1 MVYFISKQALMKPGE
16 IIKLAR
22 RQTGCTEDIVTT
34 DEAYKFLNFVI
45 EDFWADIRNSDSWY
59 WYDVL
64 QIPVVWGQVQY
75 TFTDTP
81 WIMSEKFPMH
91 KIQAVRIKKP
101 DWKWR
106 DLPVHF
112 VDKVDINR
120 LTELKE
126 PLACFITRTELNLI
140 PAPKES
146 TIMEIRWFDYN
157 PELSQNYII
166 TIDWWTYT
174 LNYVRSPEQD
184 ERWKDHPYARIR
196 ENATIL
202 SYYYTNNEIPAVWD
216 YIYDAPNSA
225 DVQFS
230 YPIIKV
236 DWDWAEEDIFI
247 DKRWHYIIV
256 EWLKYWMYGN
266 MWVNFETART
276 NSRAFYDSEKIKA
289 IQNIVDRGQLADT
302 AYFPDLNYLNY

>member
-1 MVYFISKQALMKPGE
+1 MKPSE

-22 RQTGCTEDIVTT
+22 RQTWCTEDIVTPE
-34 DEAYKFLNFVI
+34 EAYKFLNFII

-64 QIPVVWGQVQY
+64 QIPVVWWQVQY
-75 TFTDTP
+75 TFTETP

-112 VDKVDINR
+112 VDKVDLNR
-120 LTELKE
+120 LSEFKE

-157 PELSQNYII
+157 PLLQQNIWTI
-166 TIDWWTYT
+166 TVNNHDYT
-174 LNYVRSPEQD
+174 RSPDNDAE
-184 ERWKDHPYARIR
+184 WTPYPYAWERNNWQI
-196 ENATIL
+196 I
-202 SYYYTNNEIPAVWD
+202 YTNNLQPTTWNAYDDFQWTTLAWAISAYDVEITD
-216 YIYDAPNSA
+216 
-225 DVQFS
+225 
-230 YPIIKV
+230 K
-236 DWDWAEEDIFI
+236 EENIFI

-256 EWLKYWMYGN
+256 EWLKYRMYGN
-266 MWVNFETART
+266 MWVNFETAR
-276 NSRAFYDSEKIKA
+276 NNCRAFYDNEKIKA
-289 IQNIVDRGQLADT
+289 IQNIVDRWQLADT
-302 AYFPDLNYLNY
+302 AYFPDLNFLNY

>member
-1 MVYFISKQALMKPGE
+1 MKPSE

-22 RQTGCTEDIVTT
+22 RQTWCTEDIVTPE
-34 DEAYKFLNFVI
+34 EAYKFLNFII

-64 QIPVVWGQVQY
+64 QIPVVWWQVQY
-75 TFTDTP
+75 TFTETP

-112 VDKVDINR
+112 VDKVDLNR

-157 PELSQNYII
+157 PLIQPNIWTI
-166 TIDWWTYT
+166 TVNSNDYT
-174 LNYVRSPEQD
+174 RSPDNDAE
-184 ERWKDHPYARIR
+184 WTPYPYAWDDDNWQI
-196 ENATIL
+196 I
-202 SYYYTNNEIPAVWD
+202 YTNSLQPTTWNAYEDFQWTTLAWAISAYDVEITD
-216 YIYDAPNSA
+216 
-225 DVQFS
+225 
-230 YPIIKV
+230 K
-236 DWDWAEEDIFI
+236 EENIFI

-256 EWLKYWMYGN
+256 EWLKYRMYGN
-266 MWVNFETART
+266 MWVNFETARN
-276 NSRAFYDSEKIKA
+276 NSRAFYDSEKNKA
-289 IQNIVDRGQLADT
+289 IQNIVDRWQLADT
-302 AYFPDLNYLNY
+302 AYFPDLNFLNY

>member
-1 MVYFISKQALMKPGE
+1 MKPSE

-34 DEAYKFLNFVI
+34 DEAFRFLNFVI

-75 TFTDTP
+75 TFTETP

-112 VDKVDINR
+112 VDKVDLNR
-120 LTELKE
+120 LSELKE

-157 PELSQNYII
+157 PELSYDL
-166 TIDWWTYT
+166 TIVSWNVKYT
-174 LNYVRSPEQD
+174 RSPDNDVPWEP
-184 ERWKDHPYARIR
+184 HPYAWLSQSGLAIR
-196 ENATIL
+196 YTI
-202 SYYYTNNEIPAVWD
+202 NERPEVWE
-216 YIYDAPNSA
+216 YIYWEPD
-225 DVQFS
+225 DDIDKR
-230 YPIIKV
+230 PISEIISSDK
-236 DWDWAEEDIFI
+236 EENIFI
-247 DKRWHYIIV
+247 DKRWHYILV

-266 MWVNFETART
+266 MWVNFETARN
-276 NSRAFYDSEKIKA
+276 NSRAFYDSEKNKA
-289 IQNIVDRGQLADT
+289 IQNIVDRWQLADT
-302 AYFPDLNYLNY
+302 AYFPDLNFLNY

>member
-1 MVYFISKQALMKPGE
+1 MKPSE

-22 RQTGCTEDIVTT
+22 RQTWCTEDIVTPE
-34 DEAYKFLNFVI
+34 EAYKFLNFII

-75 TFTDTP
+75 TFTETP

-101 DWKWR
+101 DWRWR

-112 VDKVDINR
+112 VDKVDLNR

-157 PELSQNYII
+157 PLIQPNIWTI
-166 TIDWWTYT
+166 TVNNHDYT
-174 LNYVRSPEQD
+174 RSPDNDAEWTQY
-184 ERWKDHPYARIR
+184 PYAWERNNWQI
-196 ENATIL
+196 I
-202 SYYYTNNEIPAVWD
+202 YTNSLQPTTWNAYEDFQWTTLAWAISSYDVEITD
-216 YIYDAPNSA
+216 
-225 DVQFS
+225 
-230 YPIIKV
+230 K
-236 DWDWAEEDIFI
+236 EENIFI

-256 EWLKYWMYGN
+256 EWLKYRMYGN
-266 MWVNFETART
+266 MWVNFETARN

-289 IQNIVDRGQLADT
+289 IQNIVDRWQLADT
-302 AYFPDLNYLNY
+302 AYFPDLNFLNY

>member
-1 MVYFISKQALMKPGE
+1 MKPSE

-22 RQTGCTEDIVTT
+22 RQTWCTEDIVTPE
-34 DEAYKFLNFVI
+34 EAYKFLNFII

-75 TFTDTP
+75 TFTETP

-91 KIQAVRIKKP
+91 KIQAVRIKKS

-112 VDKVDINR
+112 VDKVDLNR

-157 PELSQNYII
+157 PLIQPNIWTI
-166 TIDWWTYT
+166 TVNSHDYT
-174 LNYVRSPEQD
+174 RSPDNDAE
-184 ERWKDHPYARIR
+184 WTSYPYAWERNNWQI
-196 ENATIL
+196 I
-202 SYYYTNNEIPAVWD
+202 YTNNLQPTTWNAYDDFQWTTLAWAISAYDVEITD
-216 YIYDAPNSA
+216 
-225 DVQFS
+225 
-230 YPIIKV
+230 K
-236 DWDWAEEDIFI
+236 EENIFI

-256 EWLKYWMYGN
+256 EWLKYRMYGN
-266 MWVNFETART
+266 MWVNFETARN
-276 NSRAFYDSEKIKA
+276 NSRNFYDNEKMKA
-289 IQNIVDRGQLADT
+289 IQNIVDRWQLADT
-302 AYFPDLNYLNY
+302 AYFPDLNFLNY

>member
-1 MVYFISKQALMKPGE
+1 MKPSE

-22 RQTGCTEDIVTT
+22 RQTGCTEDIVTPE
-34 DEAYKFLNFVI
+34 EAYKFLNFVI

-59 WYDVL
+59 WYDIL

-75 TFTDTP
+75 TFTETP

-91 KIQAVRIKKP
+91 KIQAVWIKKP

-112 VDKVDINR
+112 VDKVDLNR

-157 PELSQNYII
+157 PELQQDVWYI
-166 TIDWWTYT
+166 TVWWTEYERSSENDVNWANHPFAWINWDT
-174 LNYVRSPEQD
+174 LV
-184 ERWKDHPYARIR
+184 
-196 ENATIL
+196 
-202 SYYYTNNEIPAVWD
+202 YTNSANPTWWNAYDTYGAWATSLWAITYRVEILD
-216 YIYDAPNSA
+216 
-225 DVQFS
+225 
-230 YPIIKV
+230 K
-236 DWDWAEEDIFI
+236 EENIFI

-256 EWLKYWMYGN
+256 EWLKYRMYGN
-266 MWVNFETART
+266 MWVNFETAR
-276 NSRAFYDSEKIKA
+276 NNCRAFYDAEKDKA
-289 IQNIVDRGQLADT
+289 IQNIMDRWQLADT
-302 AYFPDLNYLNY
+302 AYFPDLNFLNY

>member
-1 MVYFISKQALMKPGE
+1 MKPSE

-22 RQTGCTEDIVTT
+22 RQTWCTEDIVTPE
-34 DEAYKFLNFVI
+34 EAYKFLNFII

-75 TFTDTP
+75 TFTETP

-112 VDKVDINR
+112 VDKVDLNR
-120 LTELKE
+120 LSEFKE
-126 PLACFITRTELNLI
+126 PLACFITRTEINLI

-157 PELSQNYII
+157 PLIQPNIWTITVNSHNYTRSPDNDAEWTPYPYAWERNNWQII
-166 TIDWWTYT
+166 YTNSLEPTTWNAYEDFKWTTLAWTIDAYDVEITDK
-174 LNYVRSPEQD
+174 E
-184 ERWKDHPYARIR
+184 
-196 ENATIL
+196 EN
-202 SYYYTNNEIPAVWD
+202 
-216 YIYDAPNSA
+216 
-225 DVQFS
+225 
-230 YPIIKV
+230 
-236 DWDWAEEDIFI
+236 IFI

-256 EWLKYWMYGN
+256 EWLKYRMYGN
-266 MWVNFETART
+266 MWVNFETARN
-276 NSRAFYDSEKIKA
+276 NSRAFYDSEKLKA
-289 IQNIVDRGQLADT
+289 IQNIVDRWQLADT
-302 AYFPDLNYLNY
+302 AYFPDLNFLNY

>member
-1 MVYFISKQALMKPGE
+1 MKPSE

-22 RQTGCTEDIVTT
+22 RQTWCTEDIVTM

-59 WYDVL
+59 WYDIL
-64 QIPVVWGQVQY
+64 QIPVVWGQIKY
-75 TFTDTP
+75 TFTETP

-112 VDKVDINR
+112 VDKVDLNR
-120 LTELKE
+120 LSELKE

-157 PELSQNYII
+157 PELSPYPTI
-166 TIDWWTYT
+166 TSWNQWNTKYDRCPSEDVAWAT
-174 LNYVRSPEQD
+174 
-184 ERWKDHPYARIR
+184 HPYAWESRNSWAIR
-196 ENATIL
+196 YTTNEYPEVWEYTYWEPNDDDTKNAIVDVK
-202 SYYYTNNEIPAVWD
+202 N
-216 YIYDAPNSA
+216 YD
-225 DVQFS
+225 
-230 YPIIKV
+230 
-236 DWDWAEEDIFI
+236 EEDNIFI
-247 DKRWHYIIV
+247 DKRWHYILV
-256 EWLKYWMYGN
+256 EWLKYRMYGN

-289 IQNIVDRGQLADT
+289 IQNIVDRWQLADT
-302 AYFPDLNYLNY
+302 AYFPDLNFLNY

>member
-1 MVYFISKQALMKPGE
+1 MKPSE

-22 RQTGCTEDIVTT
+22 RQTWCTEDIVTPE
-34 DEAYKFLNFVI
+34 EAYKFLNFII

-75 TFTDTP
+75 TFTETP

-112 VDKVDINR
+112 VDKVDLNR

-157 PELSQNYII
+157 PLIQPNIWTI
-166 TIDWWTYT
+166 TVNNHDYT
-174 LNYVRSPEQD
+174 RSPDNDAE
-184 ERWKDHPYARIR
+184 WTPYPYAWERADWQI
-196 ENATIL
+196 I
-202 SYYYTNNEIPAVWD
+202 YTNNLQPTTWNAYEDFQWTTLAWAISAYDVEITD
-216 YIYDAPNSA
+216 
-225 DVQFS
+225 
-230 YPIIKV
+230 K
-236 DWDWAEEDIFI
+236 EENIFI

-256 EWLKYWMYGN
+256 EWLKYRMYGN
-266 MWVNFETART
+266 MWVNFETARN
-276 NSRAFYDSEKIKA
+276 NSRAFYDSEKMKA
-289 IQNIVDRGQLADT
+289 IQNIVDRWQLADT
-302 AYFPDLNYLNY
+302 AYFPDLNFLNY

>member
-1 MVYFISKQALMKPGE
+1 MKPSE

-22 RQTGCTEDIVTT
+22 RQTWCTEDIVTT
-34 DEAYKFLNFVI
+34 EEAYKFLNFII
-45 EDFWADIRNSDSWY
+45 EDFWADIRNCDSWY

-64 QIPVVWGQVQY
+64 QIPVVWWQVQY
-75 TFTDTP
+75 TFTETP

-106 DLPVHF
+106 DLPVHY
-112 VDKVDINR
+112 VDKVDLNR

-157 PELSQNYII
+157 PLIQPNIWTIKVNSNNY
-166 TIDWWTYT
+166 T
-174 LNYVRSPEQD
+174 RSPDNDAE
-184 ERWKDHPYARIR
+184 WTPYPYAWDRNNWQI
-196 ENATIL
+196 I
-202 SYYYTNNEIPAVWD
+202 YTNSLEPTTWNAYDDFQWTTLAWAISSYDVEITD
-216 YIYDAPNSA
+216 
-225 DVQFS
+225 
-230 YPIIKV
+230 K
-236 DWDWAEEDIFI
+236 EENIFI

-256 EWLKYWMYGN
+256 EWLKYRMYGN
-266 MWVNFETART
+266 MWVNFETARN
-276 NSRAFYDSEKIKA
+276 NSRAFYDNEKIKA
-289 IQNIVDRGQLADT
+289 IQNIVDRWQLADT
-302 AYFPDLNYLNY
+302 AYFPDLNFLNY

>member
-1 MVYFISKQALMKPGE
+1 MKPSE

-22 RQTGCTEDIVTT
+22 RQTWCTEDIVTT
-34 DEAYKFLNFVI
+34 EEAYKFLNFII

-64 QIPVVWGQVQY
+64 QIPVVWGQIQY
-75 TFTDTP
+75 TFTETP

-112 VDKVDINR
+112 VDKVDLNH

-157 PELSQNYII
+157 PLIQPNIWTIKVNNHNY
-166 TIDWWTYT
+166 T
-174 LNYVRSPEQD
+174 RSPDNDAE
-184 ERWKDHPYARIR
+184 WTPYPYAWDRNNWQI
-196 ENATIL
+196 I
-202 SYYYTNNEIPAVWD
+202 YTNSLEPTTWNAYDDFQWTTLAWAISSYDVEITD
-216 YIYDAPNSA
+216 
-225 DVQFS
+225 
-230 YPIIKV
+230 K
-236 DWDWAEEDIFI
+236 EENIFI

-256 EWLKYWMYGN
+256 EWLKYRMYGN
-266 MWVNFETART
+266 MWVNFETAR
-276 NSRAFYDSEKIKA
+276 NNCRAFYDNEKIKA
-289 IQNIVDRGQLADT
+289 IQNIVDRWQLADT
-302 AYFPDLNYLNY
+302 AYFPDLNFLNY

>member
-1 MVYFISKQALMKPGE
+1 MKPSE

-22 RQTGCTEDIVTT
+22 RQTWCTEDIVTPE
-34 DEAYKFLNFVI
+34 EAYKFLNFII

-59 WYDVL
+59 WYDIL
-64 QIPVVWGQVQY
+64 QIPVVWGQIQY
-75 TFTDTP
+75 TFTETP

-91 KIQAVRIKKP
+91 KIQAARIKKP

-112 VDKVDINR
+112 VDKVDLNR

-157 PELSQNYII
+157 PLIQPNIWTI
-166 TIDWWTYT
+166 TVNSYDYTRSSDNDAEWTLY
-174 LNYVRSPEQD
+174 
-184 ERWKDHPYARIR
+184 PYAWERNNWQI
-196 ENATIL
+196 I
-202 SYYYTNNEIPAVWD
+202 YTNSLEPTTWNAYEDFKWTTLAWAISDYDVEITD
-216 YIYDAPNSA
+216 
-225 DVQFS
+225 
-230 YPIIKV
+230 K
-236 DWDWAEEDIFI
+236 EENIFI

-256 EWLKYWMYGN
+256 EWLKYRMYGN
-266 MWVNFETART
+266 MWVNFETARN
-276 NSRAFYDSEKIKA
+276 NSRAFYDSEKLKA
-289 IQNIVDRGQLADT
+289 IQNIVDRWQLADT

>member
-1 MVYFISKQALMKPGE
+1 MKPSE

-22 RQTGCTEDIVTT
+22 RQTWCTEDIVTPE
-34 DEAYKFLNFVI
+34 EAYKFLNFII

-64 QIPVVWGQVQY
+64 QIPVVWWQVQY
-75 TFTDTP
+75 TFTETP

-101 DWKWR
+101 DWKRR

-112 VDKVDINR
+112 VDKVDLNR

-157 PELSQNYII
+157 PLLQPNIWTI
-166 TIDWWTYT
+166 TVNSHDYTRNPDNDAEWTPY
-174 LNYVRSPEQD
+174 
-184 ERWKDHPYARIR
+184 PYAWERNNWQI
-196 ENATIL
+196 I
-202 SYYYTNNEIPAVWD
+202 YTNSLQPTTWNAYEDFQWTTLAWAISDYDVEITD
-216 YIYDAPNSA
+216 
-225 DVQFS
+225 
-230 YPIIKV
+230 K
-236 DWDWAEEDIFI
+236 EENIFI

-256 EWLKYWMYGN
+256 EWLKYRMYGN
-266 MWVNFETART
+266 MWVNFETAR
-276 NSRAFYDSEKIKA
+276 NNCRVFYDSEKIKA
-289 IQNIVDRGQLADT
+289 IQNIVDRWQLADT
-302 AYFPDLNYLNY
+302 AYFPDLNFLNY

>member
-1 MVYFISKQALMKPGE
+1 MKPSE

-22 RQTGCTEDIVTT
+22 RQTWCTEDIVTPE
-34 DEAYKFLNFVI
+34 EAYKFLNFII

-75 TFTDTP
+75 TFTETP

-112 VDKVDINR
+112 VDKVDLNR
-120 LTELKE
+120 LSELKE
-126 PLACFITRTELNLI
+126 PLACFITRTEINLI

-157 PELSQNYII
+157 PLIQPNIWTITVNSHDYTRSPDNDAEWTPYPYAWERNNWQII
-166 TIDWWTYT
+166 YTNSLEPTTWNAYEDFQLTTLAWTIDAYDVEITDK
-174 LNYVRSPEQD
+174 E
-184 ERWKDHPYARIR
+184 
-196 ENATIL
+196 EN
-202 SYYYTNNEIPAVWD
+202 
-216 YIYDAPNSA
+216 
-225 DVQFS
+225 
-230 YPIIKV
+230 
-236 DWDWAEEDIFI
+236 IFI

-256 EWLKYWMYGN
+256 EWLKYRMYGN
-266 MWVNFETART
+266 MWVNFETARN
-276 NSRAFYDSEKIKA
+276 NSRAFYDSEKMKA
-289 IQNIVDRGQLADT
+289 IQNIVDRWQLADT
-302 AYFPDLNYLNY
+302 AYFPDLNFLNY

>member
-1 MVYFISKQALMKPGE
+1 MKPSE

-22 RQTGCTEDIVTT
+22 RQTWCTEDIVTT
-34 DEAYKFLNFVI
+34 EEAYKFLNFII
-45 EDFWADIRNSDSWY
+45 EDFWAEIRNSDSWY

-75 TFTDTP
+75 TFTETP

-112 VDKVDINR
+112 VDKVDLNR
-120 LTELKE
+120 LSEVKE

-157 PELSQNYII
+157 PLLQPNIWTI
-166 TIDWWTYT
+166 TVNSHDYT
-174 LNYVRSPEQD
+174 RSPDNDAE
-184 ERWKDHPYARIR
+184 WTAYPYAWERNNWQI
-196 ENATIL
+196 I
-202 SYYYTNNEIPAVWD
+202 YTNNLQPTTWNAYEDFQWTTLAWAISAYDVEITD
-216 YIYDAPNSA
+216 
-225 DVQFS
+225 
-230 YPIIKV
+230 K
-236 DWDWAEEDIFI
+236 EENIFI

-256 EWLKYWMYGN
+256 EWLKYRMYGN
-266 MWVNFETART
+266 MWVNFETARN
-276 NSRAFYDSEKIKA
+276 NSRNFYDSEKNKA
-289 IQNIVDRGQLADT
+289 IQNIVDRWQLADT

>member
-1 MVYFISKQALMKPGE
+1 MKPSE

-22 RQTGCTEDIVTT
+22 RQTWCTEDIVTPE
-34 DEAYKFLNFVI
+34 EAYKFLNFII

-75 TFTDTP
+75 TFTETP

-112 VDKVDINR
+112 VDKVDLNR

-157 PELSQNYII
+157 PLIQPNIWTIKVNSHNY
-166 TIDWWTYT
+166 T
-174 LNYVRSPEQD
+174 RSPDNDAE
-184 ERWKDHPYARIR
+184 WTPYPYAWERNNWQI
-196 ENATIL
+196 I
-202 SYYYTNNEIPAVWD
+202 YTNSLEPITWNAYEDFQWTTLAWAISDYDVEITD
-216 YIYDAPNSA
+216 
-225 DVQFS
+225 
-230 YPIIKV
+230 K
-236 DWDWAEEDIFI
+236 EENIFI

-256 EWLKYWMYGN
+256 EWLKYRMYGN
-266 MWVNFETART
+266 MWVNFETAR
-276 NSRAFYDSEKIKA
+276 NNCRAFYDNEKIKA
-289 IQNIVDRGQLADT
+289 IQNIVDRWQLADT
-302 AYFPDLNYLNY
+302 AYFPDLNFLNY

>member
-1 MVYFISKQALMKPGE
+1 MKPSE

-22 RQTGCTEDIVTT
+22 RQTWCTEDIVTPE
-34 DEAYKFLNFVI
+34 EAYKFLNFII

-59 WYDVL
+59 WYDIL

-75 TFTDTP
+75 TFTETP

-112 VDKVDINR
+112 VDKVDLNR

-157 PELSQNYII
+157 PLIQPNIWTIKVDNHNY
-166 TIDWWTYT
+166 T
-174 LNYVRSPEQD
+174 RSPDNDAEWTQY
-184 ERWKDHPYARIR
+184 PYAWERNNWQI
-196 ENATIL
+196 I
-202 SYYYTNNEIPAVWD
+202 YTNNLQPTTWNAYEDFQWTTLAWAISSYDVEITD
-216 YIYDAPNSA
+216 
-225 DVQFS
+225 
-230 YPIIKV
+230 K
-236 DWDWAEEDIFI
+236 EENIFI
-247 DKRWHYIIV
+247 DKRWHYILV
-256 EWLKYWMYGN
+256 EWLKYRMYGN
-266 MWVNFETART
+266 MWVNFETAR
-276 NSRAFYDSEKIKA
+276 NNCRAFYDNEKIKA
-289 IQNIVDRGQLADT
+289 IQNIVDRWQLADT
-302 AYFPDLNYLNY
+302 AYFPDLNFLNY

>member
-1 MVYFISKQALMKPGE
+1 MKPSE

-22 RQTGCTEDIVTT
+22 RQTWCTEDIVTT
-34 DEAYKFLNFVI
+34 EEAYKFLNFII

-64 QIPVVWGQVQY
+64 QIPVVWWQVQY
-75 TFTDTP
+75 TFTETP

-112 VDKVDINR
+112 VDKVDLNR

-157 PELSQNYII
+157 PIIQPNIWTITVNSNNY
-166 TIDWWTYT
+166 T
-174 LNYVRSPEQD
+174 RSPDNDAE
-184 ERWKDHPYARIR
+184 WTPYPYAWERNNWQI
-196 ENATIL
+196 I
-202 SYYYTNNEIPAVWD
+202 YTNNLQPTTWNAYEDFQWTTLAWAISDYDVEITD
-216 YIYDAPNSA
+216 
-225 DVQFS
+225 
-230 YPIIKV
+230 K
-236 DWDWAEEDIFI
+236 EENIFI

-256 EWLKYWMYGN
+256 EWLKYRMYGN
-266 MWVNFETART
+266 MWVNFETAR
-276 NSRAFYDSEKIKA
+276 NNCRAFYDNEKIKA
-289 IQNIVDRGQLADT
+289 IQNIVDRWQLADT
-302 AYFPDLNYLNY
+302 AYFPDLNFLNY